1 MKINEKKTKSMII
14 NFTNNY
20 QFTTR
25 LLLNETNIEIVD
37 KMKILGT
44 IITDKLT
51 WTENCKEL
59 ISRVNKRMLLLKQT
73 LSFGATREEMVHLW
87 ILYCRSV
94 LEQSAVVWSSSL
106 TQENKDDLER
116 TQKSFAKLV
125 LKDEYKDGDN
135 ALLVL
140 NLESLEKHWNHLYS
154 SFANGWIKNHIYDD
168 LFIENNSNPTKTRFS
183 EKYKVLKANTDRM
196 WNSNIIY
203 MQNLLNTEHKRK
215 LEESISN
222 EL

>member
-1 MKINEKKTKSMII
+1 MLINEKKTKSMII

-135 ALLVL
+135 A
-140 NLESLEKHWNHLYS
+140 
-154 SFANGWIKNHIYDD
+154 
-168 LFIENNSNPTKTRFS
+168 
-183 EKYKVLKANTDRM
+183 
-196 WNSNIIY
+196 
-203 MQNLLNTEHKRK
+203 
-215 LEESISN
+215 
-222 EL
+222 

>member
-1 MKINEKKTKSMII
+1 MLINEKKTKSMII

-37 KMKILGT
+37 KIKILGT

-106 TQENKDDLER
+106 TQDDKER
-116 TQKSFAKLV
+116 KKLC
-125 LKDEYKDGDN
+125 
-135 ALLVL
+135 
-140 NLESLEKHWNHLYS
+140 
-154 SFANGWIKNHIYDD
+154 
-168 LFIENNSNPTKTRFS
+168 
-183 EKYKVLKANTDRM
+183 
-196 WNSNIIY
+196 
-203 MQNLLNTEHKRK
+203 
-215 LEESISN
+215 
-222 EL
+222 